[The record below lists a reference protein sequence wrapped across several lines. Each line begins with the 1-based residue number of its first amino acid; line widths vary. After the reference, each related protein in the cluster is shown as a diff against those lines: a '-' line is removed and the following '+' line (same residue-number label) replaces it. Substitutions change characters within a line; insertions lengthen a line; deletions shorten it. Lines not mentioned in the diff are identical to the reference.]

1 MKMKKA
7 LALLSAA
14 VLIFGVAGCKDKQ
27 LDTNTTEPAAGTTQ
41 EPVSQQNSE
50 AEESAA
56 TTVPPPSSTAVVV
69 VTGGK
74 EYGIEQPDV
83 TSVIELVPTMAP
95 PKTRAT
101 APSRPTTTAK
111 PTTTKRVTTTAKPVV
126 IPKPEGEP
134 DLIYPEKL
142 YVTENGAT
150 DSVSILGSTCEYSE
164 EAGTFRITVSFD
176 ITEYSGTRQGMYV
189 EYNCYDKAGKKL
201 NEKQLLCYVPL
212 SASDKTVQGYVSAIG
227 NTAKIEFTNYNLK

>member
-1 MKMKKA
+1 MKIKKA

-27 LDTNTTEPAAGTTQ
+27 PEAGTTEPVAGTT
-41 EPVSQQNSE
+41 EESVSQQSSE
-50 AEESAA
+50 AEESTA
-56 TTVPPPSSTAVVV
+56 TTAPPPSSTVVVV
-69 VTGGK
+69 VTGGTK
-74 EYGIEQPDV
+74 YGIEQTDV
-83 TSVIELVPTMAP
+83 TSVVELVPTLGSLP
-95 PKTRAT
+95 ERGT

-134 DLIYPEKL
+134 DMVYPEKL
-142 YVTENGAT
+142 YVTENGVT
-150 DSVSILGSTCEYSE
+150 DSVSILGSTCEYNE
-164 EAGTFRITVSFD
+164 EAGTFRITVRFD

-212 SASDKTVQGYVSAIG
+212 SGSDKTVQGYVSAIG
-227 NTAKIEFTNYNLK
+227 NTATIEFSNYN

>member
-1 MKMKKA
+1 MKKV

-27 LDTNTTEPAAGTTQ
+27 PDTNTTEPAAGTTQ
-41 EPVSQQNSE
+41 EPVSQQHSE
-50 AEESAA
+50 AEESVA
-56 TTVPPPSSTAVVV
+56 TTVPPPSSTVVVV

-134 DLIYPEKL
+134 DMLYPEKL
-142 YVTENGAT
+142 YVTENGVT
-150 DSVSILGSTCEYSE
+150 DSVSILGSTCEYNE
-164 EAGTFRITVSFD
+164 ESGTFRITVRFD

-212 SASDKTVQGYVSAIG
+212 SGEDKTVYGYVSAIG

>member
-1 MKMKKA
+1 MKIKKTI
-7 LALLSAA
+7 ALLSAA
-14 VLIFGVAGCKDKQ
+14 VLIFGIAGCKDKQ
-27 LDTNTTEPAAGTTQ
+27 PEANTTEPAEDTTQ
-41 EPVSQQNSE
+41 ESVSQQHSE
-50 AEESAA
+50 VQESTEQTA
-56 TTVPPPSSTAVVV
+56 PPPSSTVVVV
-69 VTGGK
+69 VTGGEK
-74 EYGIEQPDV
+74 YGIEQTDG

-101 APSRPTTTAK
+101 APSRPTTTVK

-134 DLIYPEKL
+134 DLIYPENL

-150 DSVSILGSTCEYSE
+150 DSVSIIGSTCEYNE
-164 EAGTFRITVSFD
+164 EAGTFRITVRFD

-201 NEKQLLCYVPL
+201 NAKQLLCYVPL
-212 SASDKTVQGYVSAIG
+212 SGSDKTVQGYVSAIG
-227 NTAKIEFTNYNLK
+227 NTAKIEFTNYYN

>member
-1 MKMKKA
+1 MKMKKV

-14 VLIFGVAGCKDKQ
+14 VLIFSVAGCKDKQ
-27 LDTNTTEPAAGTTQ
+27 PDTNTTEPAEDTTQ
-41 EPVSQQNSE
+41 EPVSQQHSE
-50 AEESAA
+50 EESTAA
-56 TTVPPPSSTAVVV
+56 TAPPPSSTAVVV

-83 TSVIELVPTMAP
+83 TSVIELVPTIAP

-111 PTTTKRVTTTAKPVV
+111 PTTTKQVTTTAKPVV

-134 DLIYPEKL
+134 DLVYPEKL
-142 YVTENGAT
+142 YVTENGTT

-164 EAGTFRITVSFD
+164 ESGTFRITVTFD

-189 EYNCYDKAGKKL
+189 EYNCYDKSGKKL

-212 SASDKTVQGYVSAIG
+212 SGADKTVFGYVSAIG
-227 NTAKIEFTNYNLK
+227 NTAKIEFNNYNSK